1 DDGNIFRRAGPD
13 HRGGIDTVLRETGPA
28 MGSERVEAVSG
39 RDRRT
44 RGDLVCAETLRE
56 LRESRAHADGNAE
69 ALFNR
74 ADVTSRRGLRTRTHR
89 GSSARPHPG
98 ANTVWLASLLRN

>member
-1 DDGNIFRRAGPD
+1 
-13 HRGGIDTVLRETGPA
+13 
-28 MGSERVEAVSG
+28 MGSERVEPVSG

-44 RGDLVCAETLRE
+44 RGDLVRAETLRE

-74 ADVTSRRGLRTRTHR
+74 ADVTSERGRRMRMH
-89 GSSARPHPG
+89 
-98 ANTVWLASLLRN
+98 